1 MALES
6 WASAILGT
14 QSDGTY
20 KVRRCFRTQ
29 FAPDRR
35 VRWGRGRCAA
45 VVHAS
50 SVSNNAG
57 YSNYNALQ
65 VRLARRATAGAHII
79 ASYSFSHSFD
89 NVSTDSIFTGIPGQ
103 FLNPRV
109 DYGPSD
115 FDVRHTATLG
125 VDYNPK
131 FGVTHTR

>member
-1 MALES
+1 VAGVPQS
-6 WASAILGT
+6 FT
-14 QSDGTY
+14 Q
-20 KVRRCFRTQ
+20 VLF
-29 FAPDRR
+29 
-35 VRWGRGRCAA
+35 
-45 VVHAS
+45 
-50 SVSNNAG
+50 SNNAG

-131 FGVTHTR
+131 FGGNSHALNTLLSNWQLTRSQ